1 IDLTEVFEK
10 NMEKFNQRD
19 HNRFE
24 RKDE

>member
-1 IDLTEVFEK
+1 EVFEK